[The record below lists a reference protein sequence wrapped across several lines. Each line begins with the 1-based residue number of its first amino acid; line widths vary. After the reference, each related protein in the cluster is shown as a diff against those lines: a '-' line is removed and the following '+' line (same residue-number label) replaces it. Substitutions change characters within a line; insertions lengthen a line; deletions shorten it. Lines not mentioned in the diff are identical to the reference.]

1 VLVVDAS
8 VLAPALADDGPDG
21 DVARASLRGQAL
33 VAPELIDLETISV
46 LRRRAQAGQLDDR
59 RAALA
64 LTDLVEL
71 PLRRVSHGPLLARC
85 WELKETVTVYDA
97 AYVALAEL
105 LEVVLLTADARLAS
119 APGTRCR
126 FELLG

>member
-21 DVARASLRGQAL
+21 DQARVRLRGQPLA
-33 VAPELIDLETISV
+33 APELIDLETASAI
-46 LRRRAQAGQLDDR
+46 RRQLSAGALDTR

-64 LTDLVEL
+64 LGDLIEL
-71 PLRRVSHGPLLARC
+71 PLHRAAHRPLLERC
-85 WELKETVTVYDA
+85 WELRENLTIYDA

-105 LEVVLLTADARLAS
+105 LGAVLITADRRLAD
-119 APGTRCR
+119 APGLRC
-126 FELLG
+126 ELDLLG